1 MPLSITEGRP
11 LFVASV
17 AGGSGDVAFAVS
29 SLAALLDGGEV
40 AFDAPTSTTSLPPP
54 LLDLAVCRQAG
65 GSATGTLLHIARAC
79 ADSRV
84 SLERVGCVRL
94 WTRGADGRPRA
105 DALDLG
111 DESCP
116 ELLPP
121 GLARALGAPAPAALP
136 SVVLQG
142 PLKVFQGRGEL
153 AELLP
158 GLLAPRRGWSGGATD
173 GGEEGARHCCRL
185 VTVREFGQAAFCVQP
200 ALTLEDDG
208 ELDVSAGLGAGE
220 VGVFAL
226 QMPASGAG
234 DGDGDGD
241 GEGGGR
247 AGWEV
252 LDATFA
258 GMRGAAAAAAAAASL
273 TLAGGSETRDGDDAA
288 GAAAVASGASPSP
301 TPSPTIPPPWDPSHP
316 YALGYFRTAR
326 HGAHFGRAVASCL
339 VRGGHEGGG
348 GVFPVFLPAA
358 SVHQFVRGLEGFAEG
373 RVSARLLGEGVR
385 DTAPSSLGAVHVR
398 IKGARKSSSLPSSP
412 ASGLDLDLDL
422 VLPLVDSLAL
432 ALPLPTFRLL
442 LARSA
447 VAVVTGDASLN
458 EALAFGVP
466 FWYSAEGHKAG
477 VARDLRARMSGG
489 GGGAVVGGFV
499 DEVEQGFGKGV
510 GPKGWD
516 EVREAFREWG
526 RGVVVAGGGLGE
538 WMKGVVRPG

>member
-1 MPLSITEGRP
+1 MPLSITGGRP

-29 SLAALLDGGEV
+29 SLAALLDDG
-40 AFDAPTSTTSLPPP
+40 PP
-54 LLDLAVCRQAG
+54 LLDLAVCKQAG
-65 GSATGTLLHIARAC
+65 GSPTIALLHIVAAC

-116 ELLPP
+116 ELLPQ
-121 GLARALGAPAPAALP
+121 GLARALGEPAPAALP

-234 DGDGDGD
+234 DGEGW
-241 GEGGGR
+241 GGGR
-247 AGWEV
+247 AGREV

-316 YALGYFRTAR
+316 YALGYFRTVR

-489 GGGAVVGGFV
+489 GGGAVVGGFM

-526 RGVVVAGGGLGE
+526 RGVVVAAGGLGE
-538 WMKGVVRPG
+538 WMKGVVRG